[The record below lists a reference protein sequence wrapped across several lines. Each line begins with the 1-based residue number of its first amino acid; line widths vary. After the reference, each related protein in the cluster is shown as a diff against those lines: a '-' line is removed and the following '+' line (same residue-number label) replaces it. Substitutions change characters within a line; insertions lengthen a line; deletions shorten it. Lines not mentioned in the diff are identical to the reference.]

1 MAVPPGQAQFAAA
14 VLQAIKAPVTP
25 GNIAGFVGWS
35 KAEGGSNWQRNNPL
49 NTTEPTG
56 ATSTFNSAGVR
67 GYPNSRAGVQA
78 TAKTLLNG
86 DYGGIINAFRQNNP
100 NALAP
105 AIGSSKWGTSGQ
117 LAAQTISQTLKGG
130 GITVPS
136 RGGGA
141 MTSPGLTSTTRT
153 SSQTVPTFNQAG
165 YDQAKSRAVAGS
177 FVSSNSGASNP
188 YNFGPKGAD
197 LGPNPLF
204 TSGALTTT
212 PPNPADFQGTKTLT
226 TATQKLQQ
234 VAGQSLVNVHAG
246 AQGYVNPIPGAVIGR
261 TDMGVDANLKVGSP
275 IRAIGDSKVVAVR
288 PNWFQGQPYV
298 QMQLLNGPQAGK
310 YYYVAEQIAP
320 TVKAGDTV
328 KAGQT
333 IGTYAPSGTGIE
345 IGWGTKGS
353 QTLAQATTG
362 YSEGEQTAAGK
373 SFRSFLGSLGVK

>member
-1 MAVPPGQAQFAAA
+1 
-14 VLQAIKAPVTP
+14 
-25 GNIAGFVGWS
+25 
-35 KAEGGSNWQRNNPL
+35 
-49 NTTEPTG
+49 
-56 ATSTFNSAGVR
+56 
-67 GYPNSRAGVQA
+67 
-78 TAKTLLNG
+78 
-86 DYGGIINAFRQNNP
+86 
-100 NALAP
+100 
-105 AIGSSKWGTSGQ
+105 
-117 LAAQTISQTLKGG
+117 
-130 GITVPS
+130 
-136 RGGGA
+136 
-141 MTSPGLTSTTRT
+141 
-153 SSQTVPTFNQAG
+153 
-165 YDQAKSRAVAGS
+165 
-177 FVSSNSGASNP
+177 
-188 YNFGPKGAD
+188 
-197 LGPNPLF
+197 
-204 TSGALTTT
+204 LTTT

-288 PNWFQGQPYV
+288 PNWFQGQPFV